1 MDFITVVRKLLGIDD
16 DNMVVSTLDL
26 NSDLETI
33 RILILTGVSVI
44 LLVSTIIVVVI
55 KNWDLIKT
63 KLLQTVLFVKT
74 NLRVVSNSNTNTI
87 SLSNA
92 IVYDI
97 KEINDIK
104 TLLQSNITLIN
115 NLILDLELYQNL
127 VLDKKKD
134 ILSSLVHSIQT
145 DGTATS
151 VKTQEILLDLDR
163 ALLQSWTY
171 KEKLTTIVDLLE
183 NFEKQVK
190 TLEEIIL
197 RDIKLK

>member
-1 MDFITVVRKLLGIDD
+1 MDFITVVKKLLGIDD

-55 KNWDLIKT
+55 NNIYKNWDLIKT

-74 NLRVVSNSNTNTI
+74 NLRVGSNSNTNTV
-87 SLSNA
+87 SLGNA

-115 NLILDLELYQNL
+115 NLILDLELYIVYLRYIIN
-127 VLDKKKD
+127 D
-134 ILSSLVHSIQT
+134 SITQT
-145 DGTATS
+145 NGIC
-151 VKTQEILLDLDR
+151 V
-163 ALLQSWTY
+163 
-171 KEKLTTIVDLLE
+171 
-183 NFEKQVK
+183 
-190 TLEEIIL
+190 
-197 RDIKLK
+197 